1 MKTMSAPRDLR
12 HAVPAGDR
20 LLLELVRGCLS
31 HPSCARLLH
40 WLHAHPTTM
49 TTAADLGSVLKLS
62 VIDTRTALERLDGRG
77 FLRRVSAGGLVFY
90 GLAEDRR
97 VRGLLSRFENWC
109 DDQSER
115 WAVWRDV
122 VE

>member
-1 MKTMSAPRDLR
+1 
-12 HAVPAGDR
+12 
-20 LLLELVRGCLS
+20 
-31 HPSCARLLH
+31 
-40 WLHAHPTTM
+40 
-49 TTAADLGSVLKLS
+49 
-62 VIDTRTALERLDGRG
+62 
-77 FLRRVSAGGLVFY
+77 VSAGGLVFY
-90 GLAEDRR
+90 GLVEDGQ

>member
-1 MKTMSAPRDLR
+1 MNAPRDLPY
-12 HAVPAGDR
+12 AVPPKDR
-20 LLLELVRGCLS
+20 PLLQLVRGCLS

-40 WLHAHPTTM
+40 WLHSHPTTM
-49 TTAADLGSVLKLS
+49 ATAMDLAASLKLS
-62 VIDTRTALERLDGRG
+62 TEETRAALERLDGRG

-90 GLAEDRR
+90 GLVEDGQ

-109 DDQSER
+109 DDQSDR
-115 WAVWRDV
+115 WAEWRDV